1 LTDQSANR
9 EHDVSE
15 RVGIAGTGAI
25 ACGLA
30 AVVAQRAPV
39 VVWARSD
46 GSAERADSK
55 VRGLCEK
62 VGAHVNGNVSVT
74 CDTGALAEASF
85 VVEAIVEDPAAKAA
99 LMLDLA
105 PRLREDAILATT
117 TSSLSITEL
126 AEASGRPDRF
136 VGLHVFNPVPKMDL
150 IELAFPEAA
159 SAETRAR
166 AHALCEAL
174 GKTAVE
180 VPDTAGFVVNRLLF
194 PYLFEAVRLME
205 RTGLSAEAVDTC
217 MRLGAGHPLGPLA
230 LLDLVGLDVSA
241 AIGDTIGAEIPERV
255 QALIAEGALGRK
267 TGRGFYTYDAAP

>member
-1 LTDQSANR
+1 
-9 EHDVSE
+9 VSE

-46 GSAERADSK
+46 GSAERADRK

-62 VGAHVNGNVSVT
+62 VGAHVNGNVKVT
-74 CDTGALAEASF
+74 CDSAALADTSF
-85 VVEAIVEDPAAKAA
+85 VVEAIVEDPDVKAG
-99 LMLDLA
+99 LVGELGS
-105 PRLREDAILATT
+105 RLPDDAILATT

-150 IELAFPEAA
+150 VELAFPPAA
-159 SAETRAR
+159 SDETRTRAR
-166 AHALCEAL
+166 ALCEAL

-205 RTGLSAEAVDTC
+205 RTGLEPEAVDTC
-217 MRLGAGHPLGPLA
+217 MQLGAGHPLGPMA

-241 AIGDTIGAEIPERV
+241 AIGRTIGAEIPERV
-255 QALIAEGALGRK
+255 EQLIAEGALGRK
-267 TGRGFYTYDAAP
+267 AGRGFYTYEG